1 MTFGVNQSPD
11 SLIALEAAAN
21 KGGVSSTSPVL
32 PKPKIN
38 IMIPQTKTI
47 NKVMSLFFDLGSTG
61 LVDETPPLFA
71 AAARAMSESG
81 DWLTPK
87 VNGIFRFDKPP
98 LIYWLMGFFYSLPNN
113 DMWDSLGTLSAR
125 LPSALGSLFL
135 MLIIGDTLFCWPQK
149 GDKEFFTPIVASLGF
164 ALSPLIIIWSRTAV
178 SDALLT
184 GTLGISLLL
193 FWRRMVSDNNDQ
205 CISAWVFLGFAILT
219 KGPVAFILAALTIAS
234 FLLSQRD
241 SKSMLCKIR
250 PKKGF
255 LITILISV
263 PWYILELIKEGKP
276 FWDNFFGY
284 HNFQRYT
291 SVVNNHSEPLWF
303 FLYIMVLA
311 SLPFTPF
318 LYHGIF
324 IAVKDFLKS
333 LKENCRVSET
343 LNTYALCWL
352 SSVFIFFSISATKLP
367 SYWLPA
373 IPAAAIL
380 ISNSFIS
387 LKNPNKTYFYMWIFN
402 ILILFGV
409 SIAFFFSN
417 IWLSSINDPEMPN
430 LAFELISTGIIFK
443 ARLFFSLFTFL
454 AIILFSLKSKNI
466 FLYLQILLLIGQSFL
481 MSPIRKLADTSR
493 QLPLRNI
500 SKLILGMREGRET
513 LAMIGI
519 RKPSLHYYSR
529 QIVFYEP
536 STKEG
541 LINLSERLN
550 SDKRKN
556 YEDQPDYQNKSFLV
570 VIDDY
575 SSRQMHWSNI
585 NHQKLGEYGIY
596 NLWRI
601 QRNDLIKYSDFLVKS
616 GYKSDWKKRQVEKF

>member
-1 MTFGVNQSPD
+1 MILLNSKKR
-11 SLIALEAAAN
+11 LITLLI
-21 KGGVSSTSPVL
+21 VL
-32 PKPKIN
+32 VCGI
-38 IMIPQTKTI
+38 IIFI
-47 NKVMSLFFDLGSTG
+47 LGLGTTG

-98 LIYWLMGFFYSLPNN
+98 LIYWLMGFFYSLPKNEI
-113 DMWDSLGTLSAR
+113 WDSFGTLSAR
-125 LPSALGSLFL
+125 LPSALASLFL
-135 MLIIGDTLFCWPQK
+135 MLMIGDTLFCWPQK
-149 GDKEFFTPIVASLGF
+149 SDRQFLTPIVASLGF

-193 FWRRMVSDNNDQ
+193 FWRRMASENNDQ

-219 KGPVAFILAALTIAS
+219 KGPVAFVLALLTITS
-234 FLLSQRD
+234 FLFCQKNWKMLLS
-241 SKSMLCKIR
+241 KIN

-291 SVVNNHSEPLWF
+291 SVVNNHAEPFWF
-303 FLYIMVLA
+303 FLYIMILA

-324 IAVKDFLKS
+324 KTFKDFLKS
-333 LKENCRVSET
+333 SKESCNVTET
-343 LNTYALCWL
+343 LYTYSLCWL
-352 SSVFIFFSISATKLP
+352 TSVLIFFSLSATKLP

-373 IPAAAIL
+373 IPAAAL
-380 ISNSFIS
+380 LTSNSFIS
-387 LKNPNKTYFYMWIFN
+387 LKNINKSYLYFWIFN
-402 ILILFGV
+402 ILILFGF

-430 LAFELISTGIIFK
+430 LASELISSGIIFK
-443 ARLFFSLFTFL
+443 AKLFFSSFTLL
-454 AIILFSLKSKNI
+454 AIILFSLKSRNI
-466 FLYLQILLLIGQSFL
+466 LLYLQILLLIGQSYL

-500 SKLILGMREGRET
+500 SKLILDIREGRET

-536 STKEG
+536 NTEEG

-550 SDKRKN
+550 TDRREN
-556 YEDQPDYQNKSFLV
+556 YEDQPDYEYKSLLV
-570 VIDDY
+570 VIDEY
-575 SSRQMHWSNI
+575 STRRQQWSKI
-585 NHQKLGEYGIY
+585 NHQKLGKFGIY

-601 QRNDLIKYSDFLVKS
+601 QKSDLNKYSRFLVKS
-616 GYKSDWKKRQVEKF
+616 GYKSDWENRKVEKF

>member
-1 MTFGVNQSPD
+1 MILLDSKKRLATLLIVLSFGIIIFI
-11 SLIALEAAAN
+11 L
-21 KGGVSSTSPVL
+21 
-32 PKPKIN
+32 
-38 IMIPQTKTI
+38 
-47 NKVMSLFFDLGSTG
+47 DLGKTG

-98 LIYWLMGFFYSLPNN
+98 LIYWLMGFFYSLPKIEI
-113 DMWDSLGTLSAR
+113 WDSLGTLSAR
-125 LPSALGSLFL
+125 LPSSLGSLFL
-135 MLIIGDTLFCWPQK
+135 MLMIADTLFCWPQK
-149 GDKEFFTPIVASLGF
+149 GDKQFLTPIVASLGF

-193 FWRRMVSDNNDQ
+193 FWRRMASENNDK
-205 CISAWVFLGFAILT
+205 CISAWAFLGFAILT
-219 KGPVAFILAALTIAS
+219 KGPVAFVLATLTITF
-234 FLLSQRD
+234 FLIIQKDWRSL
-241 SKSMLCKIR
+241 LYKIN

-263 PWYILELIKEGKP
+263 PWYVLELLKEGKP

-291 SVVNNHSEPLWF
+291 SVVNNHSEPIWF
-303 FLYIMVLA
+303 FLYIMILA

-324 IAVKDFLKS
+324 TAFEDLLKR
-333 LKENCRVSET
+333 LKESCEVSES
-343 LNTYALCWL
+343 LYAYSLCWL
-352 SSVFIFFSISATKLP
+352 SAVLIFFSISATKLP

-380 ISNSFIS
+380 ISNSFIN
-387 LKNPNKTYFYMWIFN
+387 LKNTNKTYVYFWIFN
-402 ILILFGV
+402 IFIFFGV
-409 SIAFFFSN
+409 STAFFFSN
-417 IWLSSINDPEMPN
+417 IWLSAINDPEMPN
-430 LAFELISTGIIFK
+430 LASELISSGIIFK
-443 ARLFFSLFTFL
+443 AKLFFSLLTLF

-466 FLYLQILLLIGQSFL
+466 FLYLQIAIFLGQYFL

-500 SKLILGMREGRET
+500 SKLILDNREGKET

-536 STKEG
+536 KTKEG
-541 LINLSERLN
+541 LINLTERLKT
-550 SDKRKN
+550 DRRKN
-556 YEDQPDYQNKSFLV
+556 YQDEPNYKYKSLLI

-575 SSRQMHWSNI
+575 SSQETHWSSI
-585 NHQKLGEYGIY
+585 NHEKLGQYGIY

-601 QRNDLIKYSDFLVKS
+601 NKKDLNEYSEFLINN
-616 GYKSDWKKRQVEKF
+616 GYKSNWKNRQVEKF

>member
-1 MTFGVNQSPD
+1 MI
-11 SLIALEAAAN
+11 LINTKKRLITLLIVL
-21 KGGVSSTSPVL
+21 VSG
-32 PKPKIN
+32 I
-38 IMIPQTKTI
+38 II
-47 NKVMSLFFDLGSTG
+47 FFLGLGTTG

-98 LIYWLMGFFYSLPNN
+98 LIYWLMGVFYSLPKNEI
-113 DMWDSLGTLSAR
+113 WDTFGTISAR

-135 MLIIGDTLFCWPQK
+135 MLMIGDTLFCWPQK
-149 GDKEFFTPIVASLGF
+149 GDRQFLTPIVASLGF

-178 SDALLT
+178 SDSLLT

-193 FWRRMVSDNNDQ
+193 FWRKMASDNNKQ
-205 CISAWVFLGFAILT
+205 CISAWVFLGLAILT
-219 KGPVAFILAALTIAS
+219 KGPVAFILATLTITF
-234 FLLSQRD
+234 FLLCQKNWISL
-241 SKSMLCKIR
+241 LCKIN

-255 LITILISV
+255 LITSLISM

-291 SVVNNHSEPLWF
+291 SVVNNHAEPFWF
-303 FLYIMVLA
+303 FFYIMILA

-324 IAVKDFLKS
+324 NAFKDFLKS
-333 LKENCRVSET
+333 LKENFNVTET
-343 LNTYALCWL
+343 LYTYSLCWL
-352 SSVFIFFSISATKLP
+352 TSVLIFFSISATKLP

-387 LKNPNKTYFYMWIFN
+387 LKNASKSYLYLWIFN
-402 ILILFGV
+402 ILILFGF
-409 SIAFFFSN
+409 SLAFFFSN
-417 IWLSSINDPEMPN
+417 FWLSSINDPEMPN
-430 LAFELISTGIIFK
+430 LASELISSGIIFK
-443 ARLFFSLFTFL
+443 TKLFFSLFTL
-454 AIILFSLKSKNI
+454 LSIILFSLKSKNI
-466 FLYLQILLLIGQSFL
+466 FLYLQILVLIGQSFL

-500 SKLILGMREGRET
+500 SKLILDIRDGRET

-536 STKEG
+536 NTKEG
-541 LINLSERLN
+541 LINLSDRLIN
-550 SDKRKN
+550 DKREN
-556 YEDQPDYQNKSFLV
+556 YEDQPDYEYKSLLV
-570 VIDDY
+570 VIDEN
-575 SSRQMHWSNI
+575 SSRKQHWSNI
-585 NHQKLGEYGIY
+585 NHHKLGEYGIY

-601 QRNDLIKYSDFLVKS
+601 QKSDLNKYSELLVNS
-616 GYKSDWKKRQVEKF
+616 GYKSDWKNRKVEKF

>member
-1 MTFGVNQSPD
+1 MILLNLKKR
-11 SLIALEAAAN
+11 LITLMI
-21 KGGVSSTSPVL
+21 VL
-32 PKPKIN
+32 VCGIL
-38 IMIPQTKTI
+38 IFI
-47 NKVMSLFFDLGSTG
+47 LGLGSTG

-98 LIYWLMGFFYSLPNN
+98 LIYWLMGFFYSLPKNEI
-113 DMWDSLGTLSAR
+113 WDSFGTLSAR

-135 MLIIGDTLFCWPQK
+135 MLMIGDTLFCWPQK
-149 GDKEFFTPIVASLGF
+149 SNRQFLTPIVASLGF

-193 FWRRMVSDNNDQ
+193 FWRRMASANNDQ

-219 KGPVAFILAALTIAS
+219 KGPVAFVLALLTITS
-234 FLLSQRD
+234 FLFSQ
-241 SKSMLCKIR
+241 KNWKKLLCKIN

-291 SVVNNHSEPLWF
+291 SVVNNHSEPFRF
-303 FLYIMVLA
+303 FLYIMILA

-318 LYHGIF
+318 LFHGIF
-324 IAVKDFLKS
+324 LTFKDFLKS
-333 LKENCRVSET
+333 LKESCNYSET
-343 LNTYALCWL
+343 LYSYSLCWL
-352 SSVFIFFSISATKLP
+352 TSVLVFFSISATKLP

-373 IPAAAIL
+373 VPAAAIL
-380 ISNSFIS
+380 ISNSFIN
-387 LKNPNKTYFYMWIFN
+387 LKNSSKSYIYLWIFN
-402 ILILFGV
+402 ILILFGF

-417 IWLSSINDPEMPN
+417 YWLSSINDPEMPN
-430 LAFELISTGIIFK
+430 LASELISSGIIFK
-443 ARLFFSLFTFL
+443 AKLFFSSFTLL
-454 AIILFSLKSKNI
+454 AVILFSLKSRNI
-466 FLYLQILLLIGQSFL
+466 LLYLQILLLVGQSYL

-500 SKLILGMREGRET
+500 SKLILDIRERRET

-536 STKEG
+536 NTEEG

-550 SDKRKN
+550 KDRREN
-556 YEDQPDYQNKSFLV
+556 YEDQPDYEYKSLLV
-570 VIDDY
+570 VIDEY
-575 SSRQMHWSNI
+575 STRRQQWSKI
-585 NHQKLGEYGIY
+585 NHQKLGKFGIY

-601 QRNDLIKYSDFLVKS
+601 Q
-616 GYKSDWKKRQVEKF
+616 KSDLN

>member
-1 MTFGVNQSPD
+1 MILLNSKKRLATLLIVLIFGIIIFI
-11 SLIALEAAAN
+11 L
-21 KGGVSSTSPVL
+21 
-32 PKPKIN
+32 
-38 IMIPQTKTI
+38 
-47 NKVMSLFFDLGSTG
+47 DLGTTG

-98 LIYWLMGFFYSLPNN
+98 LIYWLMGFFYSLPKIEI
-113 DMWDSLGTLSAR
+113 WDSLGTLSAR
-125 LPSALGSLFL
+125 LPSSLGSLFL
-135 MLIIGDTLFCWPQK
+135 MLMIADTLFCWPQK
-149 GDKEFFTPIVASLGF
+149 GDKQFFTPIAGSLGF

-193 FWRRMVSDNNDQ
+193 FWRRMASENNDK
-205 CISAWVFLGFAILT
+205 CIAAWAFLGFAILT
-219 KGPVAFILAALTIAS
+219 KGPVAFVLATLTITF
-234 FLLSQRD
+234 FLIIQKDWRSL
-241 SKSMLCKIR
+241 LNKIN

-263 PWYILELIKEGKP
+263 PWYVLELLREGRP

-291 SVVNNHSEPLWF
+291 SVVNNHSEPIWF
-303 FLYIMVLA
+303 FLYIMILA

-324 IAVKDFLKS
+324 IAFREFLKS
-333 LKENCRVSET
+333 LKESCGVPDS
-343 LNTYALCWL
+343 LYTYSLCWL
-352 SSVFIFFSISATKLP
+352 SAVLIFFSISATKLP

-387 LKNPNKTYFYMWIFN
+387 LKDVKKTYLYLWIFS
-402 ILILFGV
+402 IFIFFGV

-417 IWLSSINDPEMPN
+417 IWLGSINDPEMPN
-430 LAFELISTGIIFK
+430 LASKLLSSGIIFK
-443 ARLFFSLFTFL
+443 AKLFFSLFTLF

-466 FLYLQILLLIGQSFL
+466 FLYLQIVLIIGQYFL

-500 SKLILGMREGRET
+500 SKLILDTREGKET

-536 STKEG
+536 NTQEG
-541 LINLSERLN
+541 LINLKERLN
-550 SDKRKN
+550 NDRRKN
-556 YEDQPDYQNKSFLV
+556 YQDEPDYQYKSLLI

-575 SSRQMHWSNI
+575 SSQEEHWSNF
-585 NHQKLGEYGIY
+585 NHEKLGKYGIY

-601 QRNDLIKYSDFLVKS
+601 NKKDLNEYSEFLINN
-616 GYKSDWKKRQVEKF
+616 GYKSNWKNRQVEKF

>member
-1 MTFGVNQSPD
+1 MIVLVCGVIIFIFG
-11 SLIALEAAAN
+11 
-21 KGGVSSTSPVL
+21 
-32 PKPKIN
+32 
-38 IMIPQTKTI
+38 
-47 NKVMSLFFDLGSTG
+47 LGNTG

-71 AAARAMSESG
+71 AAGRAMSESG

-87 VNGIFRFDKPP
+87 VNGIYRFDKPP
-98 LIYWLMGFFYSLPNN
+98 LTYWLMGFFYSLPKNEI
-113 DMWDSLGTLSAR
+113 WDSLGTISAR

-135 MLIIGDTLFCWPQK
+135 MLMIGDTLFCWPQK
-149 GDKEFFTPIVASLGF
+149 GDRQFLTPIVASLGF

-193 FWRRMVSDNNDQ
+193 FWRRMASENDDQ
-205 CISAWVFLGFAILT
+205 CISAWIFLGLAILS
-219 KGPVAFILAALTIAS
+219 KGPVAFVLAALTITS
-234 FLLSQRD
+234 FLFIQKDWRSLLR
-241 SKSMLCKIR
+241 KIHL
-250 PKKGF
+250 KKGF
-255 LITILISV
+255 FITILISV

-284 HNFQRYT
+284 HNFQRFT
-291 SVVNNHSEPLWF
+291 SVVNNHAEPFWF
-303 FLYIMVLA
+303 FIYIMILS

-318 LYHGIF
+318 LFHGIF
-324 IAVKDFLKS
+324 EALKEFLKS
-333 LKENCRVSET
+333 SKETCNIAET
-343 LNTYALCWL
+343 LYRFSLCWL
-352 SSVFIFFSISATKLP
+352 ISVLIFFSISATKLP

-387 LKNPNKTYFYMWIFN
+387 LRNSNKNYLYLWIFN

-430 LAFELISTGIIFK
+430 LASELISSGIIFK
-443 ARLFFSLFTFL
+443 ARLLFSSFSIL

-466 FLYLQILLLIGQSFL
+466 LLYLQIFILIGQSFL
-481 MSPIRKLADTSR
+481 MPPIRKLADTSR

-500 SKLILGMREGRET
+500 SKLILGIRKRNET

-536 STKEG
+536 NTKEG
-541 LINLSERLN
+541 FINLSERLN
-550 SDKRKN
+550 TDRREN
-556 YEDQPDYQNKSFLV
+556 YEDQPDYEYKSLLV

-575 SSRQMHWSNI
+575 SSQQPHWANI
-585 NHQKLGEYGIY
+585 NYQKLGEYGIY

-601 QRNDLIKYSDFLVKS
+601 QKIDLNQYSELLMNS
-616 GYKSDWKKRQVEKF
+616 GYKPNWKNRKVEKF

>member
-1 MTFGVNQSPD
+1 MILLNSKKRLLNSTIV
-11 SLIALEAAAN
+11 LIS
-21 KGGVSSTSPVL
+21 G
-32 PKPKIN
+32 I
-38 IMIPQTKTI
+38 IIFI
-47 NKVMSLFFDLGSTG
+47 LGLGTTG

-81 DWLTPK
+81 DWITPK
-87 VNGIFRFDKPP
+87 VNGMFRFDKPP
-98 LIYWLMGFFYSLPNN
+98 LIYWLMGFFYSLPKNEI
-113 DMWDSLGTLSAR
+113 WDSLGTISAR
-125 LPSALGSLFL
+125 LPSALASLFL
-135 MLIIGDTLFCWPQK
+135 MLMIGDTLFCWPQK
-149 GDKEFFTPIVASLGF
+149 SDRQFLTPIVASLGF

-193 FWRRMVSDNNDQ
+193 FWRRMASEINNQ
-205 CISAWVFLGFAILT
+205 CILAWVFLGFAILV
-219 KGPVAFILAALTIAS
+219 KGPVAFVLALLTIT
-234 FLLSQRD
+234 FFLFCQKNWKTLLS
-241 SKSMLCKIR
+241 KIN

-263 PWYILELIKEGKP
+263 PWYILEFLKEGRP

-291 SVVNNHSEPLWF
+291 SVVNNHAEPLWF
-303 FLYIMVLA
+303 FLYIMILA

-324 IAVKDFLKS
+324 QTFKDFLKS
-333 LKENCRVSET
+333 SKENLKVTET
-343 LNTYALCWL
+343 LYTYSLCWL
-352 SSVFIFFSISATKLP
+352 MSVLIFFSLSATKLP

-387 LKNPNKTYFYMWIFN
+387 LKNINKSFLYFWIFN
-402 ILILFGV
+402 ILILFGL
-409 SIAFFFSN
+409 SIAFFFSD

-430 LAFELISTGIIFK
+430 LASELISSGIIFK
-443 ARLFFSLFTFL
+443 AKVFFSIFTLL
-454 AIILFSLKSKNI
+454 AIILFSLKSRNI
-466 FLYLQILLLIGQSFL
+466 LLYLQILLLIGQSYL

-500 SKLILGMREGRET
+500 SKLILDLREGRET

-536 STKEG
+536 NTEEG
-541 LINLSERLN
+541 LINLSERLKI
-550 SDKRKN
+550 DRREN
-556 YEDQPDYQNKSFLV
+556 YEDQPDYEYKSLLV
-570 VIDDY
+570 VIDEY
-575 SSRQMHWSNI
+575 STRGKQWSKI
-585 NHQKLGEYGIY
+585 NHQKLGKFGIY

-601 QRNDLIKYSDFLVKS
+601 QKSDLNKYSRFLVES
-616 GYKSDWKKRQVEKF
+616 GYKSDWENRKVEKF

>member
-1 MTFGVNQSPD
+1 MIYLKSKKRLVTL
-11 SLIALEAAAN
+11 LI
-21 KGGVSSTSPVL
+21 VL
-32 PKPKIN
+32 VCGIL
-38 IMIPQTKTI
+38 IFI
-47 NKVMSLFFDLGSTG
+47 LGLGNTG

-71 AAARAMSESG
+71 AASRAMSESG

-87 VNGIFRFDKPP
+87 VNGMFRFDKPP
-98 LIYWLMGFFYSLPNN
+98 LIYWLMGFFYSLPKNEV
-113 DMWDSLGTLSAR
+113 WDSFGTLSAR
-125 LPSALGSLFL
+125 LPSALASLFL
-135 MLIIGDTLFCWPQK
+135 MLMIGDTLFCWPQK
-149 GDKEFFTPIVASLGF
+149 SDRQFLTPIVASLSF

-193 FWRRMVSDNNDQ
+193 FWRRMASKNNDQ
-205 CISAWVFLGFAILT
+205 CISAWVFLGFAILV
-219 KGPVAFILAALTIAS
+219 KGPVAFVLALLTITS
-234 FLLSQRD
+234 FLFCQKNWKELLS
-241 SKSMLCKIR
+241 KIN

-263 PWYILELIKEGKP
+263 PWYILELLKEGKP

-291 SVVNNHSEPLWF
+291 SVVNNHAEPFWF
-303 FLYIMVLA
+303 FLYIMILA

-324 IAVKDFLKS
+324 KTFKDIFKS
-333 LKENCRVSET
+333 SKENWNVTET
-343 LNTYALCWL
+343 LYTYSLCWL
-352 SSVFIFFSISATKLP
+352 TSVLIFFSLSATKLP

-373 IPAAAIL
+373 IPAAALL

-387 LKNPNKTYFYMWIFN
+387 LKNTNKSYLYFWIFN

-409 SIAFFFSN
+409 SLAFFFSN

-430 LAFELISTGIIFK
+430 LASELISTGIIFK
-443 ARLFFSLFTFL
+443 AKLFFSSFTLL

-466 FLYLQILLLIGQSFL
+466 LLYLQIFLLIGQSYL

-500 SKLILGMREGRET
+500 SKLILDIREGRES

-536 STKEG
+536 NTEAG

-550 SDKRKN
+550 TDRREN
-556 YEDQPDYQNKSFLV
+556 YEDQPDYEYKSLLV
-570 VIDDY
+570 VIDEY
-575 SSRQMHWSNI
+575 STRGKQWSKI
-585 NHQKLGEYGIY
+585 NHQKLGKFGIY

-601 QRNDLIKYSDFLVKS
+601 QKSDLNKYSRFLVKS
-616 GYKSDWKKRQVEKF
+616 GYKSDWENRKVEKF

>member
-1 MTFGVNQSPD
+1 MILLNSKKRLIT
-11 SLIALEAAAN
+11 SLIIL
-21 KGGVSSTSPVL
+21 VSG
-32 PKPKIN
+32 I
-38 IMIPQTKTI
+38 II
-47 NKVMSLFFDLGSTG
+47 FFLGLGNTG

-98 LIYWLMGFFYSLPNN
+98 LIYWLMGFFYSLPKNEI
-113 DMWDSLGTLSAR
+113 WDSYGTLSAR
-125 LPSALGSLFL
+125 LPSALASLFL
-135 MLIIGDTLFCWPQK
+135 MLMIGDTLFCWPQK
-149 GDKEFFTPIVASLGF
+149 GNRQFLTPIVGSLSF

-193 FWRRMVSDNNDQ
+193 FWRRMASDKNDQ
-205 CISAWVFLGFAILT
+205 CISAWIFLGFAILT
-219 KGPVAFILAALTIAS
+219 KGPVAFLLATLTLTS
-234 FLLSQRD
+234 FLLSQD
-241 SKSMLCKIR
+241 DWKSLLHKIN

-255 LITILISV
+255 LITSFISI

-291 SVVNNHSEPLWF
+291 SVVNNHAEPFWF
-303 FLYIMVLA
+303 FIYIMLLA
-311 SLPFTPF
+311 SLPFSPF
-318 LYHGIF
+318 LCHGIF
-324 IAVKDFLKS
+324 KAFKDFLKS
-333 LKENCRVSET
+333 SKESCNVPDT
-343 LNTYALCWL
+343 LYIFSLCWL
-352 SSVFIFFSISATKLP
+352 MSVLFFFSISATKLP

-373 IPAAAIL
+373 VPAAAIL
-380 ISNSFIS
+380 ISNSFIN
-387 LKNPNKTYFYMWIFN
+387 LKNSSKSYLYLWIFN

-409 SIAFFFSN
+409 STAFFFSN
-417 IWLSSINDPEMPN
+417 NWLSSINDPEMPN
-430 LAFELISTGIIFK
+430 LASELISSGIIFK
-443 ARLFFSLFTFL
+443 AKLFFSSFTLL
-454 AIILFSLKSKNI
+454 AIILFSLKSKI
-466 FLYLQILLLIGQSFL
+466 ILFYLQILLLFGQFLL

-500 SKLILGMREGRET
+500 SKLVIDIRKGKET

-536 STKEG
+536 STEEG

-550 SDKRKN
+550 TDRRNN
-556 YEDQPDYQNKSFLV
+556 YEDEPDYEYKSILV

-575 SSRQMHWSNI
+575 STRRNQWSKI
-585 NHQKLGEYGIY
+585 NHQKLGKYGIY

-601 QRNDLIKYSDFLVKS
+601 QKSDLNRYSEFLVNA
-616 GYKSDWKKRQVEKF
+616 GYKSDWKNRKVEKF

>member
-1 MTFGVNQSPD
+1 MILLNSKKR
-11 SLIALEAAAN
+11 LITLLI
-21 KGGVSSTSPVL
+21 VL
-32 PKPKIN
+32 VCGI
-38 IMIPQTKTI
+38 IIFI
-47 NKVMSLFFDLGSTG
+47 LGLGNTG

-87 VNGIFRFDKPP
+87 VNGMFRFDKPP
-98 LIYWLMGFFYSLPNN
+98 LIYWLMGFFYSLPKNEI
-113 DMWDSLGTLSAR
+113 WDSFGTLSAR

-135 MLIIGDTLFCWPQK
+135 MLMIGDTLFCWPQQ
-149 GDKEFFTPIVASLGF
+149 GDRQLLTPIVASLGF

-193 FWRRMVSDNNDQ
+193 FWRRMASENNDQ

-219 KGPVAFILAALTIAS
+219 KGPVAFVLATLTLTF
-234 FLLSQRD
+234 FLIIQKDWRSL
-241 SKSMLCKIR
+241 LYKIN
-250 PKKGF
+250 PKKGL

-276 FWDNFFGY
+276 FWDDVFGY
-284 HNFQRYT
+284 QNFQRYT
-291 SVVNNHSEPLWF
+291 SVVNNHSEPFWF
-303 FLYIMVLA
+303 FLYIMILA

-318 LYHGIF
+318 LYLGIF
-324 IAVKDFLKS
+324 KTFRDCLKS
-333 LKENCRVSET
+333 SKDNYNITET
-343 LNTYALCWL
+343 LYTYSLCWL
-352 SSVFIFFSISATKLP
+352 ISVLVFFSISATKLP

-380 ISNSFIS
+380 ISNSFIN
-387 LKNPNKTYFYMWIFN
+387 LKNSSKSYLYLWIFN
-402 ILILFGV
+402 ILLLFGV

-430 LAFELISTGIIFK
+430 LVSELISSGIIFK
-443 ARLFFSLFTFL
+443 AKLFFSSFTIL
-454 AIILFSLKSKNI
+454 TIILFSLKSKNI

-481 MSPIRKLADTSR
+481 MSPIRKLADNSR

-500 SKLILGMREGRET
+500 SKLISDIREGNET

-519 RKPSLHYYSR
+519 RKPSLHYYSG

-536 STKEG
+536 NTKEG
-541 LINLSERLN
+541 LINLSDRLN
-550 SDKRKN
+550 NDRREN
-556 YEDQPDYQNKSFLV
+556 YNDQPDYEYKSLLV
-570 VIDDY
+570 VIDEY
-575 SSRQMHWSNI
+575 SAREKHWSNI

-601 QRNDLIKYSDFLVKS
+601 EKNDLNKYSEFLVNS
-616 GYKSDWKKRQVEKF
+616 GYKSDWKNRKVEKF

>member
-1 MTFGVNQSPD
+1 MILLKSKKR
-11 SLIALEAAAN
+11 LITLLI
-21 KGGVSSTSPVL
+21 VL
-32 PKPKIN
+32 VCGI
-38 IMIPQTKTI
+38 II
-47 NKVMSLFFDLGSTG
+47 FFIGLGSSG

-71 AAARAMSESG
+71 ASARAMSESG

-98 LIYWLMGFFYSLPNN
+98 LIYWLMGFFYSLPKNEI
-113 DMWDSLGTLSAR
+113 WDSFGSLSAR

-135 MLIIGDTLFCWPQK
+135 MLMIGDTLFCWPHK
-149 GDKEFFTPIVASLGF
+149 GDRQFLVPIVASLGF

-184 GTLGISLLL
+184 ATLGISLLL
-193 FWRRMVSDNNDQ
+193 FWRRMASQNNDQ
-205 CISAWVFLGFAILT
+205 CISAWLFLGLAILT
-219 KGPVAFILAALTIAS
+219 KGPVALVLATLTITS
-234 FLLSQRD
+234 FLFIQRD
-241 SKSMLCKIR
+241 WKTLLYKIN

-263 PWYILELIKEGKP
+263 PWYILELIKEGKA

-284 HNFQRYT
+284 HNFQRFT
-291 SVVNNHSEPLWF
+291 SVVNNHAEPSWF
-303 FLYIMVLA
+303 FLYIMILA

-324 IAVKDFLKS
+324 KAFEDFLKS
-333 LKENCRVSET
+333 SKEDCNVTET
-343 LNTYALCWL
+343 LYTYSLCWL
-352 SSVFIFFSISATKLP
+352 TSVLIFFSISSTKLA

-380 ISNSFIS
+380 TSYSFIN
-387 LKNPNKTYFYMWIFN
+387 LKNSNKSYLYLWIFN
-402 ILILFGV
+402 ILILFGF

-430 LAFELISTGIIFK
+430 LVSELISSGIIFK
-443 ARLFFSLFTFL
+443 AKLFFSSFTLL
-454 AIILFSLKSKNI
+454 AIFLFSLKSKNI

-481 MSPIRKLADTSR
+481 MSPIRKLADTAR

-500 SKLILGMREGRET
+500 SKLILDIREGNET

-536 STKEG
+536 NTKEG
-541 LINLSERLN
+541 LINLSERLDN
-550 SDKRKN
+550 DRREN
-556 YEDQPDYQNKSFLV
+556 YEDQPDYEYKSFLV
-570 VIDDY
+570 VIDKY
-575 SSRQMHWSNI
+575 SSREQHWSNI
-585 NHQKLGEYGIY
+585 YYQKLGEYGIY

-601 QRNDLIKYSDFLVKS
+601 QKSDLIKYSESLVNS
-616 GYKSDWKKRQVEKF
+616 GYKSDWKNRKVEKF

>member
-1 MTFGVNQSPD
+1 MILLNSKKR
-11 SLIALEAAAN
+11 LITLLI
-21 KGGVSSTSPVL
+21 VL
-32 PKPKIN
+32 VCGI
-38 IMIPQTKTI
+38 IIFI
-47 NKVMSLFFDLGSTG
+47 LGLGTTG

-98 LIYWLMGFFYSLPNN
+98 LIYWLMGFFYSLPKNEI
-113 DMWDSLGTLSAR
+113 WDSFGTLSAR

-135 MLIIGDTLFCWPQK
+135 MLMIGDTLFCWPQK
-149 GDKEFFTPIVASLGF
+149 GDRQFLTPIVASLGF

-178 SDALLT
+178 SDALFT

-193 FWRRMVSDNNDQ
+193 FWRRMASENNDQ
-205 CISAWVFLGFAILT
+205 CFSSWVFLGFAILT
-219 KGPVAFILAALTIAS
+219 KGPVAFLLALLTITS
-234 FLLSQRD
+234 FLFSQ
-241 SKSMLCKIR
+241 KNWKTLLCKIN

-263 PWYILELIKEGKP
+263 PWYVLEFIKEGKP

-291 SVVNNHSEPLWF
+291 SVVNNHAEPFWF
-303 FLYIMVLA
+303 FLYIMILA

-318 LYHGIF
+318 LFHGIF
-324 IAVKDFLKS
+324 KSYRDFFKNSKQSCNITES
-333 LKENCRVSET
+333 LY
-343 LNTYALCWL
+343 TYSLCWL
-352 SSVFIFFSISATKLP
+352 ISVLIFFSISATKLP

-387 LKNPNKTYFYMWIFN
+387 LKNSSKSYLYFWFFN
-402 ILILFGV
+402 ILVLFGV
-409 SIAFFFSN
+409 SMAFFFSN
-417 IWLSSINDPEMPN
+417 SWLSLINDPEMPN
-430 LAFELISTGIIFK
+430 LASELISFGIIFK
-443 ARLFFSLFTFL
+443 AKLFFLSFTIF
-454 AIILFSLKSKNI
+454 AIFLFSLKSRNI
-466 FLYLQILLLIGQSFL
+466 LLYLQILLLIGQSYL

-500 SKLILGMREGRET
+500 SKLILDIREERET

-536 STKEG
+536 NTEEG

-550 SDKRKN
+550 TDRREN
-556 YEDQPDYQNKSFLV
+556 FEDQPDYEYKSLLV
-570 VIDDY
+570 VIDEY
-575 SSRQMHWSNI
+575 STRRQQWSKI
-585 NHQKLGEYGIY
+585 NHQKLGKFGIY

-601 QRNDLIKYSDFLVKS
+601 QKSDLNKYSRFLVKS
-616 GYKSDWKKRQVEKF
+616 GYKSDWENRKVEKF

>member
-1 MTFGVNQSPD
+1 MI
-11 SLIALEAAAN
+11 LIRSKKRLL
-21 KGGVSSTSPVL
+21 TLLIVL
-32 PKPKIN
+32 VCGI
-38 IMIPQTKTI
+38 IIFI
-47 NKVMSLFFDLGSTG
+47 LGLGKTG

-71 AAARAMSESG
+71 AASRAMSESG

-87 VNGIFRFDKPP
+87 VNGMFRFDKPP
-98 LIYWLMGFFYSLPNN
+98 LIYWLMGFFYSLPKNEI
-113 DMWDSLGTLSAR
+113 WDSFGTVSAR

-135 MLIIGDTLFCWPQK
+135 MLMIGDTLFCWPQK
-149 GDKEFFTPIVASLGF
+149 GDRQFLTPIVASLGF

-193 FWRRMVSDNNDQ
+193 FWRRMASVNNDQ

-219 KGPVAFILAALTIAS
+219 KGPVAFVLATLTITF
-234 FLLSQRD
+234 FLFSQKD
-241 SKSMLCKIR
+241 WKILLCKIN
-250 PKKGF
+250 PKIGF
-255 LITILISV
+255 LITTSISV
-263 PWYILELIKEGKP
+263 PWYILELLKEGKP

-291 SVVNNHSEPLWF
+291 SVVNNHTEPFWF
-303 FLYIMVLA
+303 FLYIMILA

-324 IAVKDFLKS
+324 DAFKDFLNS
-333 LKENCRVSET
+333 LKKSHNINET
-343 LNTYALCWL
+343 LYTFSLCWL
-352 SSVFIFFSISATKLP
+352 TSVLVFFSISATKLP

-380 ISNSFIS
+380 ISNSFIN
-387 LKNPNKTYFYMWIFN
+387 LKNSNKSFLYIWILN
-402 ILILFGV
+402 ILILFGF
-409 SIAFFFSN
+409 SLAFFFSD
-417 IWLSSINDPEMPN
+417 IWLTSIKDPEMPN
-430 LAFELISTGIIFK
+430 LAAELISSGIIFK
-443 ARLFFSLFTFL
+443 ARLFFSLFTLL
-454 AIILFSLKSKNI
+454 AIILLSLKSKNI

-500 SKLILGMREGRET
+500 SKLIADIREGKET

-519 RKPSLHYYSR
+519 RKPSLHFYSR

-536 STKEG
+536 NTKEG

-550 SDKRKN
+550 TDRREN
-556 YEDQPDYQNKSFLV
+556 YEDKPDYESKSLLV
-570 VIDDY
+570 VIDEY
-575 SSRQMHWSNI
+575 SSRENHWTNV
-585 NHQKLGEYGIY
+585 NHQKLGQYGIY

-601 QRNDLIKYSDFLVKS
+601 KKGDLDKYSDFLVKS
-616 GYKSDWKKRQVEKF
+616 GYKSDWENRKVEKF